1 MIQLSGL
8 LPTSFLCSTE
18 VVATLKLKK
27 KVANVSSNMFYYA
40 IVLIIQIREWPYEIH
55 KQSAANEWL
64 IPLNVCLLKEFLL
77 IKCCTAAF
85 AYSCSWQRQT
95 YFSFNS
101 NIEFTGIVLKLSIFK
116 DFMDHMIIHFMESF
130 GCDYCFLKTSKTLL
144 IRCNSEIWLKFLC
157 FCVCEWHAFFP
168 VYY

>member
-1 MIQLSGL
+1 M
-8 LPTSFLCSTE
+8 
-18 VVATLKLKK
+18 
-27 KVANVSSNMFYYA
+27 
-40 IVLIIQIREWPYEIH
+40 
-55 KQSAANEWL
+55 
-64 IPLNVCLLKEFLL
+64 CLLKEFLL

-157 FCVCEWHAFFP
+157 FCVYEMTAFLSRVLLVGCGCNIQERRTFSL
-168 VYY
+168 VRLGVREKLKYCWFI